1 MKAIKRICAIALV
14 ALIMAAASAP
24 AACAQFNPREKS
36 VGAKAGYITT
46 NESVA
51 AGLFFQYSILSHL
64 RIAPEIGCVFRHG
77 GMDAFTVD
85 LNLQVPLDFH
95 DDKAALYPLA
105 GLNYSSWNRTLSLP
119 VDGLP
124 DIAFDDVSTRASR
137 LGLNLGAGFELHCT
151 RTLKVGLEAKYTL
164 IKHFSGATI
173 SALIGY
179 TF

>member
-1 MKAIKRICAIALV
+1 MKAIKRIPVILLV
-14 ALIMAAASAP
+14 ALIMAAVSAPDASA
-24 AACAQFNPREKS
+24 QFTPREKS
-36 VGAKAGYITT
+36 VGLKAGYIST

-64 RIAPEIGCVFRHG
+64 RIAPEIGCVFKHK
-77 GMDAFTVD
+77 GMDAFTID
-85 LNLQVPLDFH
+85 LNMQVPLDFN

-105 GLNYSSWNRTLSLP
+105 GLNYSSWNKNLP
-119 VDGLP
+119 APVE
-124 DIAFDDVSTRASR
+124 DIMDDVSTRESR
-137 LGLNLGAGFELHCT
+137 LGLNLGAGFELHCS